1 MIPILERLKQKKPPK
16 VKQTIQI
23 NIPKEKESISISTT
37 IQDKRKESD
46 INRENILKRLEVK
59 PISKESIEIQSV
71 VPEKPT
77 KVAKKVKKLILKEKE
92 TTEVD
97 KEESTKVNLKIISE
111 GKEEELT
118 IQKLPPIPEIT
129 QNKNVLLKA
138 SSYFLNNRQSFIN
151 FINNLFEPYKEE
163 LKNVNKVFSCKDQ
176 GKKSKFELLVHQKIV
191 RDYLNLY
198 TPYRGLLLYHGLG
211 SGKTCTSI
219 AIAEGLKSWKPIIIM
234 TPASLRKNYIEELK
248 KCGDEIY
255 KHNQHWIFVKSNDDN
270 TIINNLQQKI
280 GLNKEQIKKK
290 GGAWLSDQS
299 KNPNYKELSQEDK
312 ISVDFQINE
321 MIRSKYRFINY
332 NGLRMS
338 HLNTLTRGG
347 SVNPFEN
354 TVVIID
360 EAHNFISRIVN
371 KLKKTDSLS
380 MQLYQ
385 YLLKA
390 SNCRIVLLSGTP
402 IINYPNELGITFNIL
417 RGFIKTWKIPV
428 QIKSDKKVDE
438 NFIKNLFQKN
448 EILKNIV
455 DYSDYKPSSKI
466 LTLTRNPF
474 GFISSYNKT
483 RFKGVYLDENGDI
496 SDEDFL
502 KTLEEQLQSNKIEI
516 DKSNIKIE
524 NYKALP
530 DTLDEFQNLFIKD
543 NKIKNS
549 NLFMKRIIGLT
560 SYYGDATQLM
570 PKYDKTMD
578 LHIIKLDMSDYQFGV
593 YESAR
598 IAERKLESQ
607 NKRKKKKSDNLF
619 DSDESTS
626 TYRIFSRAFCNFVF
640 PKEIKRPM
648 PKDETDLLIQE
659 DLLDGGDVSSIVENI
674 DGRYTLD
681 DQEEIEKEVRE
692 NTDQTYDS
700 RIKTALQE
708 LEDKS
713 SEFLSKKGLE
723 TYGPKLLKMLENI
736 KSDDLKGLH
745 LVYSQFRTLEGI
757 GIFSLVLKQN
767 GFVEF
772 RVRKN
777 ENGIWEINLQE
788 EDLGKPTFALYTG
801 TESSEEKEIIR
812 NIFNSDWNKVP
823 DSISEKLQ
831 TLSTNNN
838 WGEIIKVFMITAS
851 GAEGISLKNCR
862 YVHIM
867 EPYWH
872 PVRMEQVIGR
882 ARRICSHTDLPAEY
896 QTVEVFLYLMKFSEE
911 QLKSE
916 VSIEARLKD
925 KSKRNS
931 KITFTSDQALY
942 EISSLKEEI
951 NTELTNYVKQASID
965 CNIHRKENTMCF
977 SFSNPSSTKF
987 AYTPSIGQEE
997 SDKIQKLNKAW
1008 KKWKAEEITI
1018 ESKKYALNKETM
1030 EVYDL
1035 DSYLRATQIKGT
1047 FPELKGKL
1055 ELENGKY
1062 RFIKI

>member
-71 VPEKPT
+71 VPEKPA

-255 KHNQHWIFVKSNDDN
+255 KHNQHWNFVKSNDDT

-280 GLNKEQIKKK
+280 GLTKEQIKKK

-530 DTLDEFQNLFIKD
+530 DTLDEFQSLFIKD

-560 SYYGDATQLM
+560 SYYGDASQLM

-578 LHIIKLDMSDYQFGV
+578 LHIL
-593 YESAR
+593 
-598 IAERKLESQ
+598 
-607 NKRKKKKSDNLF
+607 
-619 DSDESTS
+619 
-626 TYRIFSRAFCNFVF
+626 
-640 PKEIKRPM
+640 
-648 PKDETDLLIQE
+648 
-659 DLLDGGDVSSIVENI
+659 
-674 DGRYTLD
+674 
-681 DQEEIEKEVRE
+681 
-692 NTDQTYDS
+692 
-700 RIKTALQE
+700 
-708 LEDKS
+708 
-713 SEFLSKKGLE
+713 
-723 TYGPKLLKMLENI
+723 
-736 KSDDLKGLH
+736 
-745 LVYSQFRTLEGI
+745 
-757 GIFSLVLKQN
+757 
-767 GFVEF
+767 
-772 RVRKN
+772 
-777 ENGIWEINLQE
+777 
-788 EDLGKPTFALYTG
+788 
-801 TESSEEKEIIR
+801 
-812 NIFNSDWNKVP
+812 
-823 DSISEKLQ
+823 
-831 TLSTNNN
+831 
-838 WGEIIKVFMITAS
+838 
-851 GAEGISLKNCR
+851 
-862 YVHIM
+862 
-867 EPYWH
+867 
-872 PVRMEQVIGR
+872 
-882 ARRICSHTDLPAEY
+882 
-896 QTVEVFLYLMKFSEE
+896 
-911 QLKSE
+911 
-916 VSIEARLKD
+916 
-925 KSKRNS
+925 
-931 KITFTSDQALY
+931 
-942 EISSLKEEI
+942 
-951 NTELTNYVKQASID
+951 
-965 CNIHRKENTMCF
+965 
-977 SFSNPSSTKF
+977 
-987 AYTPSIGQEE
+987 
-997 SDKIQKLNKAW
+997 
-1008 KKWKAEEITI
+1008 
-1018 ESKKYALNKETM
+1018 
-1030 EVYDL
+1030 
-1035 DSYLRATQIKGT
+1035 
-1047 FPELKGKL
+1047 
-1055 ELENGKY
+1055 
-1062 RFIKI
+1062 